1 MWFRS
6 DAGLFKCPTDVGA
19 GAGAGAGTGTGA
31 DDSIEA
37 EAVAFSAMWLK
48 IILPCFLQAVGT
60 AIGEVL
66 TDCIH
71 PDDINDIIILHIPP
85 LTVPYR
91 CHRT

>member
-6 DAGLFKCPTDVGA
+6 DAGLFKCPTDA
-19 GAGAGAGTGTGA
+19 GAGAGASAGAGTGSGA

-37 EAVAFSAMWLK
+37 DAVAFSAMWLK

-66 TDCIH
+66 TDCIN
-71 PDDINDIIILHIPP
+71 PDDMNDIII
-85 LTVPYR
+85 
-91 CHRT
+91 